1 MLYSGLLIGN
11 IRKEYKITL
20 GKLASGLCTPSM
32 LTRIEK
38 GERNVEKLL
47 FESLY
52 QRLGKYSDRFEILL
66 DAVEYKKL
74 EKRWEICNLI
84 DKKKYTMAQIK
95 INQYKAETN
104 NRLHLQ
110 YMCLVECE
118 IMHRTYTDVFECKNK
133 LIEGLRCTIKNFC
146 IDNVESYYLSRME
159 MMMVQQYARYVE
171 LSGEGNLAAKLYHR
185 ILEKLEEKRYDRSE
199 RELLSRSVGY
209 WLMKHYMSIGE
220 YEKALEVGTR
230 AYEQTVRGD
239 FIVFLA
245 ELKEGIIECNEW
257 LGKDMAAERK
267 KLNILKRMNEKI
279 GVMKAVNYFP
289 RYVEER
295 AYNVNEVISQRRKL
309 LGLTQEELAWGVC
322 DVKTVSRLE
331 NKRTNLQRKYRETLL
346 QRVKMSGDKY
356 IAYVD
361 TYEYR
366 IFEKLNQIREA
377 INAGETDMA
386 QKIINTLTERG
397 KLDTINST
405 NYIFTVNEKI
415 CLLKNGKYSKTVEE
429 MKKILKRGIGV
440 SGTEGLK
447 KVILL
452 ENEWRIVDM
461 IVSKYREIGLRSKSI
476 SYLLSVSDASVSK
489 DIYHNGFRY
498 VSIKS
503 LLGNILGEMRL
514 VEAANAYLD
523 EALRMCAKIDLLSYI
538 RSLTYD
544 YAWNILEK
552 KGKISREDKKKGK
565 EMLEY
570 AYVASDIYNNVRK
583 KEKIKKI
590 CAKHEIVLDVDN

>member
-1 MLYSGLLIGN
+1 
-11 IRKEYKITL
+11 
-20 GKLASGLCTPSM
+20 
-32 LTRIEK
+32 
-38 GERNVEKLL
+38 
-47 FESLY
+47 
-52 QRLGKYSDRFEILL
+52 
-66 DAVEYKKL
+66 
-74 EKRWEICNLI
+74 
-84 DKKKYTMAQIK
+84 
-95 INQYKAETN
+95 
-104 NRLHLQ
+104 
-110 YMCLVECE
+110 
-118 IMHRTYTDVFECKNK
+118 
-133 LIEGLRCTIKNFC
+133 
-146 IDNVESYYLSRME
+146 
-159 MMMVQQYARYVE
+159 
-171 LSGEGNLAAKLYHR
+171 
-185 ILEKLEEKRYDRSE
+185 
-199 RELLSRSVGY
+199 
-209 WLMKHYMSIGE
+209 MKHYMSIGE

-552 KGKISREDKKKGK
+552 KGNISREDKKKGK